1 MPTKESINPQTGL
14 PYAVNPQTGV
24 WDDSYW
30 STVVE
35 PQLRAGGG
43 QSLGQYGG
51 GQQSFGGGGDVLGM
65 AQQIAGF
72 GQQQQ
77 SGVVNSLSDRYKA
90 LLEQVG
96 NQASKELGA
105 RGIPISSD
113 MSQTFIRNRQG
124 QDPSV
129 LNAGLQLN
137 QQQNAPYQNA
147 LDQAMSMAQMQQ
159 NQNQWQQS
167 FDYQRQQDTLNR
179 QMQQQSLGG
188 LGGGMGGMGGG
199 APSSPMPSSAPG
211 GAPRPTAGF
220 QPLNTAQQQSNNPYG
235 NIGLFS
241 NFDLGAN
248 AKYAASGALKAAQN
262 FLGQSNL
269 IGGYT
274 GGVVNRA
281 QQQLQK
287 TPTSLAAKTYTS
299 ATKPG
304 SGTGGILG
312 GAINTAKNLYSGATN
327 YLSSLFGRRS

>member
-24 WDDSYW
+24 FDDNYW
-30 STVVE
+30 ANVVE
-35 PQLRAGGG
+35 PQLRSGGG

-51 GQQSFGGGGDVLGM
+51 GQAVGGGGGDVLGL

-96 NQASKELGA
+96 NQASRELGA

-137 QQQNAPYQNA
+137 QQQNLPYQQGLEA
-147 LDQAMSMAQMQQ
+147 AMAQLQ
-159 NQNQWQQS
+159 NQPQMARLDFDRQK
-167 FDYQRQQDTLNR
+167 FDYQKQQDALNR
-179 QMQQQSLGG
+179 QSLGG
-188 LGGGMGGMGGG
+188 LSGGMGGG
-199 APSSPMPSSAPG
+199 GFQPTTPQPG
-211 GAPRPTAGF
+211 GAPGAAQRPTAGF
-220 QPLNTAQQQSNNPYG
+220 QPLNTAQQQSNNLYG

-248 AKYAASGALKAAQN
+248 AKYAASGALKAAQS
-262 FLGQSNL
+262 FLSRPNL
-269 IGGYT
+269 VGGYT

-281 QQQLQK
+281 QQQVQK
-287 TPTSLAAKTYTS
+287 VPTSLAAKTYT
-299 ATKPG
+299 ATTRPG